1 MNKLVQETCQE
12 VKEMCQEIKKMC
24 QGVKDICLEVRE
36 CGTSYRKWLQCY
48 GNVPVVGAKLSIF
61 PDNKGNFNPFLHTF
75 PGGIFWLGRHFLAPF
90 LSRIQELLTFCH
102 LHKHA
107 KS

>member
-1 MNKLVQETCQE
+1 MNKLVLETCQE

-61 PDNKGNFNPFLHTF
+61 PDNPGDVSQGNFFRQEGILSYPFYQRF
-75 PGGIFWLGRHFLAPF
+75 RN
-90 LSRIQELLTFCH
+90 R
-102 LHKHA
+102 
-107 KS
+107 

>member
-1 MNKLVQETCQE
+1 MCHELQEMALVLWKC
-12 VKEMCQEIKKMC
+12 
-24 QGVKDICLEVRE
+24 
-36 CGTSYRKWLQCY
+36 TSI
-48 GNVPVVGAKLSIF
+48 VGAKLSIF
-61 PDNKGNFNPFLHTF
+61 PDNKGNFNPFLPTF
-75 PGGIFWLGRHFLAPF
+75 PGGILWLGRHFLAPF

>member
-1 MNKLVQETCQE
+1 MNKLVQETFQE
-12 VKEMCQEIKKMC
+12 VKEMCQEIEKMC

-48 GNVPVVGAKLSIF
+48 ENVPVVGAKLSIF

-75 PGGIFWLGRHFLAPF
+75 PGGMFW
-90 LSRIQELLTFCH
+90 
-102 LHKHA
+102 
-107 KS
+107 